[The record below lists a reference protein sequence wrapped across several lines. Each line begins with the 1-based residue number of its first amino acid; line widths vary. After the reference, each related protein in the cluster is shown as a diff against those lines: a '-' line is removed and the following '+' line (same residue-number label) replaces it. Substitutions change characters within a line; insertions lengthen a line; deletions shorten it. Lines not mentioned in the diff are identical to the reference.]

1 MRADI
6 KRRKLLFKLKTQP
19 ANSNNG
25 QKRNEHSTEVDGCMH
40 SREAEIANL
49 VGEHLQK
56 KKKKKWEVEGKSGK

>member
-25 QKRNEHSTEVDGCMH
+25 QKRNEHSTEVDGCMQ
-40 SREAEIANL
+40 SIEDKIDNL
-49 VGEHLQK
+49 VG
-56 KKKKKWEVEGKSGK
+56 